1 LNRVYSVKDFNVES
15 KKFIEKIAVM
25 PTKCLGY
32 NKAMLNY
39 SLENNLFKS
48 LQNEFELFNENTLTN
63 DYKEGNK
70 SFFERR
76 DPVFEGR

>member
-1 LNRVYSVKDFNVES
+1 MS
-15 KKFIEKIAVM
+15 
-25 PTKCLGY
+25 TKCLGY
-32 NKAMLNY
+32 DKSMLNY

-48 LQNEFELFNENTLTN
+48 LQNEFKLFNENSMTN
-63 DYKEGNK
+63 DYKEGSK

>member
-1 LNRVYSVKDFNVES
+1 
-15 KKFIEKIAVM
+15 M

-32 NKAMLNY
+32 NKSMLNY

-48 LQNEFELFNENTLTN
+48 LQNEFKLFNENSLTN
-63 DYKEGNK
+63 DYAEGIK

-76 DPVFEGR
+76 NPEFEGR